1 MGMDVRLLLIDVIQA
16 GKFLPTR
23 PLVTVAEPGKISGP
37 PGGSCRVLTPISCCP
52 RAGGP
57 VKPLAQHGLCRMQ
70 SLQVRLKQ

>member
-1 MGMDVRLLLIDVIQA
+1 MEVRLLVIDVIQE
-16 GKFLPTR
+16 GKFLPTL

-37 PGGSCRVLTPISCCP
+37 PGGFGTVLIPIRGCP

-57 VKPLAQHGLCRMQ
+57 VKPLAQQGLWRMQ

>member
-1 MGMDVRLLLIDVIQA
+1 MEVRLLLIDGIQG

-23 PLVTVAEPGKISGP
+23 PLVTVAEPGKIPGP
-37 PGGSCRVLTPISCCP
+37 PGGSCMVLIPIRGCP

-57 VKPLAQHGLCRMQ
+57 VKPLAQQGLWRMQ